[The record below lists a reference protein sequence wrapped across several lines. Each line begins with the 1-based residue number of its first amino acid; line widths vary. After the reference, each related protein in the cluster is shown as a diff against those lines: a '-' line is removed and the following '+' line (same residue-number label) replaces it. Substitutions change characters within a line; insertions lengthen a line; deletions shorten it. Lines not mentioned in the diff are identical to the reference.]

1 MSTIKA
7 ELKFDGKDTYFN
19 RFLKRSSDEAIVNY
33 INNATKENINIF
45 LEYEDEN
52 DYLCMY
58 PSYFNFI
65 INCIKKD
72 KKDILTAIENNGFN
86 AFSISNQE
94 QNNENFYTYLLKR
107 KMQPAIL
114 KMSPVF
120 NNYLITHLKN
130 KLTSENV
137 DDIVSLIKNTEREL
151 RFSEKKK
158 SDNFLHL
165 LNEKEFYN
173 IPKIKERIVFNS
185 TLINNF
191 SAEEIKLI
199 LDKNNLHD
207 NEKVRK
213 NLFSYFTHH
222 DFMNIEESVNILFK
236 NQQDFLDKIITPYFA
251 EISYNL
257 ADYIIRLPTDQGL
270 HIDNKNTEPSLLIKT
285 LSLYADKNYINLK
298 NLGVNIN
305 EKDLFHP
312 LFEYNNDIS
321 AIFYSDNLEKQAD
334 LKYKFIQNLIKDVEN
349 LKYKDMLK
357 IEKIMNSTNFT
368 MFNEKHFS
376 VLTKLLIKKR
386 EQIKKI
392 SFADVNNRNELYHA
406 GECVRLIFIGLY
418 NQLKDKG
425 FVDKV
430 LTENNSIP
438 HVFANYIG
446 FLEFHRDLLEK
457 SKNEYFATIEN
468 SSFFG
473 PLYKKNIANIFN
485 FELYKNNDLNI
496 LRLTIFPRYNEVL
509 SWENNENTYFSV
521 GSENK
526 FLKFIIDNK
535 YEEILIDYME
545 KENQNRNQNAVEVEK
560 RLLQI
565 HMSSNKLEPV
575 SKKRL

>member
-1 MSTIKA
+1 MSKIKD

-19 RFLKRSSDEAIVNY
+19 RFLKRSSDENIINY

-45 LEYEDEN
+45 LEYDDEN

-58 PSYFNFI
+58 PLYFNFI

-86 AFSISNQE
+86 AFSSPNQDK
-94 QNNENFYTYLLKR
+94 NNGNFYTYLLKR

-114 KMSPVF
+114 KMSSTF
-120 NNYLITHLKN
+120 YDYLIKHLEN
-130 KLTSENV
+130 KLTNENI
-137 DDIVSLIKNTEREL
+137 DDIVSTIKEIEID
-151 RFSEKKK
+151 FFKQGKAK
-158 SDNFLHL
+158 NFLNL
-165 LNEKEFYN
+165 LAEKEFYK
-173 IPKIKERIVFNS
+173 IPQIKERIVFNPI
-185 TLINNF
+185 LIRNF
-191 SAEEIKLI
+191 TPKEIKLI
-199 LDKNNLHD
+199 LDEKDLHNNETI
-207 NEKVRK
+207 NE
-213 NLFSYFTHH
+213 NLFIFFKHYFG
-222 DFMNIEESVNILFK
+222 NIEKAVNILFK
-236 NQQDFLDKIITPYFA
+236 NNQDFLDKIISPYFS
-251 EISYNL
+251 EIPYDHL
-257 ADYIIRLPTDQGL
+257 GRFLIELPENEGL
-270 HIDNKNTEPSLLIKT
+270 HIDNKNTEPSVLIKA

-334 LKYKFIQNLIKDVEN
+334 LKYKFFQNLIKDVEN

-357 IEKIMNSTNFT
+357 IEKIMNNTNFT

-376 VLTKLLIKKR
+376 VISKLLIEKR
-386 EQIKKI
+386 EQIKKM
-392 SFADVNNRNELYHA
+392 SFADINNKNELYHA
-406 GECVRLIFIGLY
+406 GECVRLIFMGLY

-430 LTENNSIP
+430 LIENNSIP
-438 HVFANYIG
+438 HVLANYIG
-446 FLEFHRDLLEK
+446 FLEFNYDLLEK
-457 SKNEYFATIEN
+457 SKNEFFATIEN

-485 FELYKNNDLNI
+485 FELYKNNDLNR
-496 LRLTIFPRYNEVL
+496 LRLTIFPRYNEIL
-509 SWENNENTYFSV
+509 SWKDNEKSYLNEK
-521 GSENK
+521 SEND

-535 YEEILIDYME
+535 HEEILIDYME
-545 KENQNRNQNAVEVEK
+545 KENQSRNQNAVEVEK
-560 RLLQI
+560 RLLRI
-565 HMSSNKLEPV
+565 HMGNNKLEPV

>member
-1 MSTIKA
+1 MSKIKD

-19 RFLKRSSDEAIVNY
+19 RFLKRSSDENIINY

-52 DYLCMY
+52 EYLCMY
-58 PSYFNFI
+58 PLYFNFI

-72 KKDILTAIENNGFN
+72 KKDILIAIENNGFN
-86 AFSISNQE
+86 AFSSSNQDK
-94 QNNENFYTYLLKR
+94 NNENFYTYLLKR

-114 KMSPVF
+114 KMSSTF
-120 NNYLITHLKN
+120 YDYLIKHLTN
-130 KLTSENV
+130 KLTTENV
-137 DDIVSLIKNTEREL
+137 DDIVSTIKEIEID
-151 RFSEKKK
+151 FFKQGKAK
-158 SDNFLHL
+158 NFLNL
-165 LNEKEFYN
+165 LAQKEFYK
-173 IPKIKERIVFNS
+173 IPQIKERIVFNPI
-185 TLINNF
+185 LIRNF
-191 SAEEIKLI
+191 TPKEIKLI
-199 LDKNNLHD
+199 LDEKDLYNNETI
-207 NEKVRK
+207 NK
-213 NLFSYFTHH
+213 NLFIFFKHYFG
-222 DFMNIEESVNILFK
+222 NIEKAVNILFK
-236 NQQDFLDKIITPYFA
+236 NNQDFLDKIISPYFY
-251 EISYNL
+251 EIPYDHL
-257 ADYIIRLPTDQGL
+257 GRFLIELPENEGL
-270 HIDNKNTEPSLLIKT
+270 HIDNKNTEPSVLIKA

-334 LKYKFIQNLIKDVEN
+334 LKYKFFQNLIKDVEN

-357 IEKIMNSTNFT
+357 IEKIINNTNFT

-376 VLTKLLIKKR
+376 VISKLLIEKR
-386 EQIKKI
+386 EQIKKM
-392 SFADVNNRNELYHA
+392 SFADINNRNELYHA

-430 LTENNSIP
+430 LIENNSIP

-446 FLEFHRDLLEK
+446 FLEFNYDLLEK
-457 SKNEYFATIEN
+457 SKNDFFATIEN

-485 FELYKNNDLNI
+485 FELYKNNDLNR
-496 LRLTIFPRYNEVL
+496 LRLTIFPKYNEIL
-509 SWENNENTYFSV
+509 SWKDNEKSYLNEKNEND
-521 GSENK
+521 

-535 YEEILIDYME
+535 HEEILIDYME

-560 RLLQI
+560 RLLKI
-565 HMSSNKLEPV
+565 HMGNNKLEPV
-575 SKKRL
+575 AKKRL

>member
-19 RFLKRSSDEAIVNY
+19 RFLKRSSDENIINY

-45 LEYEDEN
+45 LEYDDEN

-114 KMSPVF
+114 KMSSTF
-120 NNYLITHLKN
+120 YDYLIKHLTN
-130 KLTSENV
+130 KLTTENV
-137 DDIVSLIKNTEREL
+137 DDIVYLIKNTEREL
-151 RFSEKKK
+151 KFAGKKT
-158 SDNFLHL
+158 SDNFLCL
-165 LNEKEFYN
+165 LKEKEFYK
-173 IPKIKERIVFNS
+173 IPQIKARTVFNP